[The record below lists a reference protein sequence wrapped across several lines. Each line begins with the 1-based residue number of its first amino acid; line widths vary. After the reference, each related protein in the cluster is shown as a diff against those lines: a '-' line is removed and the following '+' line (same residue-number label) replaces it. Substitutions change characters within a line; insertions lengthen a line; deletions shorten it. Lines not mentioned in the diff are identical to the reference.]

1 LEDGDIIEIPKT
13 FTTVSVFGAVRFEKK
28 MTFSENLSF
37 KKAIREAGGFTE
49 IALKKGAYVVYP
61 NGKVKTVRRALFLR
75 VYPSLIAGSEIYVP
89 EQK

>member
-1 LEDGDIIEIPKT
+1 EQKLTQKIDVGKQVVSFDLANIISNPKNSANLFLEDGDIIEIPKT

-49 IALKKGAYVVYP
+49 IALKKGA
-61 NGKVKTVRRALFLR
+61 
-75 VYPSLIAGSEIYVP
+75 
-89 EQK
+89 